1 MKEVCIQIMEENGGI
16 PEGMTLGD
24 VVRMKELEIYN
35 WQEYERKKDRVR
47 LQSAEQENSGEI
59 RKVQQVQ
66 GRSMR
71 RS

>member
-1 MKEVCIQIMEENGGI
+1 
-16 PEGMTLGD
+16 MTLGD

-59 RKVQQVQ
+59 RKVQQASKKFSSHYGEAREEKNSEQ
-66 GRSMR
+66 
-71 RS
+71 